1 MSSVC
6 IPSCILVRLNS
17 SRNARSCLG
26 VAASA
31 RATSSFL
38 LITNATRKF
47 LLIKFSIQRRPRGSR
62 SPFICSIWIA
72 ISQARACEGG

>member
-6 IPSCILVRLNS
+6 IPSRILVRSNS
-17 SRNARSCLG
+17 SRNARSCSG

-31 RATSSFL
+31 QATSSFL
-38 LITNATRKF
+38 PITNATRGF

-62 SPFICSIWIA
+62 SLFICSIRIA
-72 ISQARACEGG
+72 ISRARACEGG